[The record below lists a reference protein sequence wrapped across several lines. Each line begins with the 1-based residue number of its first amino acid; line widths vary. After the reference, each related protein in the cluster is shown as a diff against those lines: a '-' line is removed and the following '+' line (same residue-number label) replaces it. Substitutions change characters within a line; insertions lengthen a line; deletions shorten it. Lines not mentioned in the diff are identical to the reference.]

1 MTMMRGFKD
10 CRSKSEASWP
20 NPNDECRMTNEC
32 QRSKDKNKTG
42 RSASH
47 FGFDH
52 SSFFRIYTG
61 CQKKF
66 PKWWGKPAGLPRR
79 PAGRR
84 PPFRKFLLAI
94 TLAHPVLILGLTP
107 WPLPV

>member
-1 MTMMRGFKD
+1 
-10 CRSKSEASWP
+10 
-20 NPNDECRMTNEC
+20 MTNEC

-66 PKWWGKPAGLPRR
+66 LKWWGKPAGLPRR

-84 PPFRKFLLAI
+84 PPFQKFLLAI
-94 TLAHPVLILGLTP
+94 SLVIRISEFVEASCAERGSRLARTLAPPDSGHFL
-107 WPLPV
+107 